1 MRVAALRL
9 ERNLTQ
15 AALAAEAGV
24 SKRTVGRL
32 EAGEVATQLSGFV
45 RVCRALG
52 LLERFELLVPEPL
65 PSPLAQLA
73 SRGKTRKR
81 ASGTATTTGK
91 ARAAGRAA
99 WTWRDDT

>member
-1 MRVAALRL
+1 MRL

-73 SRGKTRKR
+73 SRGRTRKR
-81 ASGTATTTGK
+81 ASGKPARAGK
-91 ARAAGRAA
+91 AGAAGRTA
-99 WTWRDDT
+99 WTWGDDT

>member
-1 MRVAALRL
+1 MAVLRL

-15 AALAAEAGV
+15 AALAAAAGV
-24 SKRTVGRL
+24 STRTVGRL

-52 LLERFELLVPEPL
+52 LIERFELLVPEPL
-65 PSPLAQLA
+65 PSPLAQLE

-81 ASGTATTTGK
+81 ASGKTATTGK
-91 ARAAGRAA
+91 ARAAGRTA
-99 WTWRDDT
+99 WTWGEDT